1 MTRIGFNSPEGSFR
15 LSFFS
20 PPIIVCATKTND
32 AMTSPLRVALLVVS
46 DTAAKDP
53 TTDASASVLGQVLA
67 DEGSGKWEL
76 VETKIVADS
85 VTQIQRQIMLW
96 ADVAAHNFNLVLTTG
111 GTGFAVSDNTPEV
124 SSRN

>member
-1 MTRIGFNSPEGSFR
+1 
-15 LSFFS
+15 
-20 PPIIVCATKTND
+20 
-32 AMTSPLRVALLVVS
+32 MTSPLRVALLVVS

-67 DEGSGKWEL
+67 DERSEKWEL

-96 ADVAAHNFNLVLTTG
+96 ADVAAHSFNLILTTG

-124 SSRN
+124 GTYRLRNLVLQQLN